1 MVTVHPLE
9 SRTCLLEASCSSPP
23 DRETVVDVPANIELR
38 NWDNKQPSADHN
50 RSSGS
55 AGFVADLAAPRAG
68 HSTQAD
74 QCSQPQNRGLHIE
87 RQG

>member
-9 SRTCLLEASCSSPP
+9 SRTCLLGASCSSPP

-50 RSSGS
+50 R
-55 AGFVADLAAPRAG
+55 
-68 HSTQAD
+68 
-74 QCSQPQNRGLHIE
+74 
-87 RQG
+87 